1 MIKRVKEYLNSKI
14 TKPKISEKY
23 LTFSVFVILS
33 TVLWFLNALD
43 NEYVTEIKYK
53 IEFFNFPE
61 DKILI
66 SDSNINIT
74 AKVSASGYDIIGN
87 LEKNRNIK
95 LNLKKYAIKYYPN
108 KDSNKYYILTDIINQ
123 QIYSST
129 NSKVKIL
136 NIDPDSIILKLS
148 KTISKKVA
156 VFVDTDIKFAPLFM
170 KAGEIKTIP
179 DSVII
184 SGLEDDINKINYI
197 STQHI
202 KIVDI
207 KDAIN
212 KEIQLVSTKNIITK
226 TEKVK
231 LIIPVEK
238 YTENKNTIPINVIN
252 LPDTLSMITFPEN
265 IRITYKVG
273 MSRYMLIEN
282 SDFKAIIDFKTT
294 DNILPN
300 KFKVELVKYPYFI
313 ESIKIEPEYVDYI
326 VKMK

>member
-1 MIKRVKEYLNSKI
+1 MVKRVKEYLNSKI
-14 TKPKISEKY
+14 AKPRISEKY

-53 IEFFNFPE
+53 IEFFNFPA
-61 DKILI
+61 DRILI
-66 SDSNINIT
+66 SDSDINIT

-87 LEKNRNIK
+87 LENNKSIK
-95 LNLKKYAIKYYPN
+95 LNLKKYAIKYYAH

-136 NIDPDSIILKLS
+136 NINPDSIIVKLS
-148 KTISKKVA
+148 KTISKKVPVVA
-156 VFVDTDIKFAPLFM
+156 DSEIKFAPLFM
-170 KAGEIKTIP
+170 MSGNIKTTP
-179 DSVII
+179 DSIYI
-184 SGLEDDINKINYI
+184 SGLEE
-197 STQHI
+197 
-202 KIVDI
+202 DI
-207 KDAIN
+207 KAIN
-212 KEIQLVSTKNIITK
+212 AVYTEKIILKDLKDTIKKEIKLIAEKNIINK

-231 LIIPVEK
+231 LLIPVEK
-238 YTENKNTIPINVIN
+238 YTENKNTIQLQIIN

-265 IRITYKVG
+265 VKITYKVG
-273 MSRYMLIEN
+273 MSRYMKIEN
-282 SDFKAIIDFKTT
+282 IDFKAIIDFKTV

-300 KFKVELVKYPYFI
+300 KFKVELIKYPDFI

-326 VKMK
+326 IKKK